1 MKTVILR
8 LTDVGARAL
17 RELAEQYLEPGCP
30 AHECMQEWEQ
40 PYAASDLD
48 ALKDELLRATEET
61 QAMAEDPEPRYQLNL
76 SEGELDV
83 LDTLL
88 DFHNDDEPG
97 EYYPAEPFESL
108 SSRVKRRDLIVL
120 DR

>member
-8 LTDVGARAL
+8 LSDVQAKAL
-17 RELAEQYLEPGCP
+17 RELAEQYLDKGP
-30 AHECMQEWEQ
+30 AWECMQEWDE

-48 ALKDELLRATEET
+48 ALKDEVLRATEET

-97 EYYPAEPFESL
+97 EYYPAEPFESM

>member
-8 LTDVGARAL
+8 LSDVQAKAL
-17 RELAEQYLEPGCP
+17 RELAEQYLDKGP
-30 AHECMQEWEQ
+30 AWECMQEWDE

-48 ALKDELLRATEET
+48 ALKDEVLRATEET

>member
-8 LTDVGARAL
+8 LSDVQAKAL
-17 RELAEQYLEPGCP
+17 RELAEQYLDKGP
-30 AHECMQEWEQ
+30 AWECMQEWDE

-48 ALKDELLRATEET
+48 ALKDEVLRATEET

-97 EYYPAEPFESL
+97 EYYPAEPFDSL

>member
-8 LTDVGARAL
+8 LSDVQAKAL
-17 RELAEQYLEPGCP
+17 RELAEQYLDKGP
-30 AHECMQEWEQ
+30 AWECMQEWDE

-48 ALKDELLRATEET
+48 ALKDEVLRATEET

-120 DR
+120 DL

>member
-8 LTDVGARAL
+8 LSDVQAKAL
-17 RELAEQYLEPGCP
+17 RELAEQYLDKGP
-30 AHECMQEWEQ
+30 AWECMQEWDE

-61 QAMAEDPEPRYQLNL
+61 QAMAEDPEPCYQLNL

-97 EYYPAEPFESL
+97 EYYPAEPFESM

>member
-8 LTDVGARAL
+8 LTDRQASAL
-17 RELAEQYLEPGCP
+17 KELAEQYLDKGP
-30 AHECMQEWEQ
+30 AWECMQEWDE
-40 PYAASDLD
+40 PYEASDLE
-48 ALKDELLRATEET
+48 ALKDEILRASEET
-61 QAMAEDPEPRYQLNL
+61 QAMAESSDPRYQLNL

-108 SSRVKRRDLIVL
+108 QSRVKSRDLIVL

>member
-8 LTDVGARAL
+8 LSDVQAKAL
-17 RELAEQYLEPGCP
+17 RELAEQYLDKGP
-30 AHECMQEWEQ
+30 AWECMQEWDE

-76 SEGELDV
+76 SESELDV

-97 EYYPAEPFESL
+97 EYYPAEPFESM

>member
-8 LTDVGARAL
+8 LSDVQAKAL
-17 RELAEQYLEPGCP
+17 RELAEQYLDKGP
-30 AHECMQEWEQ
+30 AWECMQEWDE

-97 EYYPAEPFESL
+97 EYYPAEPFESM

>member
-8 LTDVGARAL
+8 LSDVQAKAL
-17 RELAEQYLEPGCP
+17 RELAEQYLDKGP
-30 AHECMQEWEQ
+30 AWECMQGWDE

-48 ALKDELLRATEET
+48 ALKDEVLRATEET
-61 QAMAEDPEPRYQLNL
+61 QAMAKDPEPRYQLNL

-88 DFHNDDEPG
+88 DFHSDDEPG
-97 EYYPAEPFESL
+97 EYYPAEPFESV

>member
-8 LTDVGARAL
+8 LTNRQVKAL
-17 RELAEQYLEPGCP
+17 RELAEQYLDKGP
-30 AHECMQEWEQ
+30 AWECIQEWDE
-40 PYAASDLD
+40 PYEASDLD
-48 ALKDELLRATEET
+48 ALKDEVLRATEET
-61 QAMAEDPEPRYQLNL
+61 VAMAQSSEPCYQLNL

-108 SSRVKRRDLIVL
+108 SRSVKTRDLIVL
-120 DR
+120 DL

>member
-8 LTDVGARAL
+8 LSDVQAKAL
-17 RELAEQYLEPGCP
+17 RELAEQYLDKGP
-30 AHECMQEWEQ
+30 AWECMQEWDE
-40 PYAASDLD
+40 PYEASDLD
-48 ALKDELLRATEET
+48 TLKDELLRATEET

-97 EYYPAEPFESL
+97 EYYPAEPFESM